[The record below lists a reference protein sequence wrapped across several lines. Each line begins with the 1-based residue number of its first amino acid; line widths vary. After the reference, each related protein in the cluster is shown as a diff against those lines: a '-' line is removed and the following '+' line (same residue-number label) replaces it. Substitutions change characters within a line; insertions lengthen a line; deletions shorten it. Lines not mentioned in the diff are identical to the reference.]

1 MKTRIFKVFLISL
14 LAALSIKTYAETV
27 PDSFTQ
33 IVSDYIDCHI
43 NCNYKKLRTIM
54 NDDAAFKIP
63 RAEAVIVQTK
73 SDMVDQMK
81 SNKGVKQDCQASFQV
96 VAKSTSLAMVRVD
109 FEYGNCTQQN
119 FLVLEKNADKEWKI
133 TQVYKIFNDKEP
145 GTTTPKVIAN
155 N

>member
-14 LAALSIKTYAETV
+14 LAALSVKTYAKTI
-27 PDSFTQ
+27 PDSFKQ
-33 IVSDYIDCHI
+33 VVSDYIDCHM
-43 NCNYKKLRTIM
+43 NYNYRKLGRIM

-63 RAEAVIVQTK
+63 RDEKVIILTK
-73 SDMVDQMK
+73 SDMVGEMK
-81 SNKGVKQDCQASFQV
+81 NSKGIKQNCEASFQV

-109 FEYGNCTQQN
+109 FDYENCTQQN

-145 GTTTPKVIAN
+145 GTTPKIIAN